1 MDLHTEDIERAIYL
15 DFESTGKKPKKEHP
29 PPALAGVVIEGVYA
43 PTLLDPDLAH
53 AADANEWGHAS
64 LPDYLQT
71 IHDQAKNE
79 QRTIVFFDSP
89 EFAVL
94 KDHGVDLRESGVD
107 LRTLAESS
115 GLYTT
120 VWTTFEDNERR
131 FKDPET
137 AQPTRDALRSNAF
150 DLLTVIS
157 EELGMDR
164 PHPYGAG
171 KTGARLRYALKHARN
186 KNDYETWSP
195 GAKRRLLQAVGH
207 NEHDCKALRFVLEHL
222 AVNA

>member
-15 DFESTGKKPKKEHP
+15 DFESTGKKPNKEHP